1 MEAQI
6 LFSEKQRFT
15 QWWIWGIMMLINSI
29 WIVAIF
35 VQLIGGTPFGNNP
48 MSDVGIIITAILTI
62 LLTFFMRSLRLET
75 QIRTDGI
82 YVKFFPFY
90 LNFKKYFWYEI
101 SKCYLREYKPIKEY
115 GGWGLRGFI
124 KNRALNVSGNQG
136 LQLIFTDNKKL
147 LIGTNKPDE
156 MKLALMNLGKLTE

>member
-1 MEAQI
+1 MEPQI
-6 LFSEKQRFT
+6 LFSENQKFT
-15 QWWIWGIMMLINSI
+15 QWWIWGIMLLINSI

-62 LLTFFMRSLRLET
+62 LLTVFLRSIRLDT
-75 QIRTDGI
+75 QIREDGI
-82 YVKFFPFY
+82 YVKFFPLY

-101 SKCYLREYKPIKEY
+101 SKCYLREYQPIKEY